1 MLGAFFGMAA
11 AASAPAEAA
20 PTVKMPK
27 PKVFT
32 MAHTVK
38 LSDIQKPLVPNELLG
53 GDREFGGNGPRVDSS
68 VTLAISGDQRS
79 IVAKIRF
86 HAKETKSDWSET
98 RGSWDRV
105 VYTAP
110 GGKKIAKILDSTY
123 SSVNFLSKPAGFQ
136 LLAPSED
143 YLKFLQ
149 TFQKVTEAVL
159 MFGSPTAAM
168 EANTPEK
175 RAMRDMAN
183 RVIQGTAYL
192 ISQGNHVHVVAP
204 KSGPVATFA
213 IVGDTGGPDI
223 SDDLNPKD
231 DTRIEGIRFKPL
243 RITFK

>member
-1 MLGAFFGMAA
+1 MISRGLLHKTLMLGAFFGMAA

-110 GGKKIAKILDSTY
+110 GGKKIAKISQKEKVPPAARWGST
-123 SSVNFLSKPAGFQ
+123 
-136 LLAPSED
+136 
-143 YLKFLQ
+143 
-149 TFQKVTEAVL
+149 AV
-159 MFGSPTAAM
+159 
-168 EANTPEK
+168 
-175 RAMRDMAN
+175 
-183 RVIQGTAYL
+183 
-192 ISQGNHVHVVAP
+192 
-204 KSGPVATFA
+204 
-213 IVGDTGGPDI
+213 
-223 SDDLNPKD
+223 
-231 DTRIEGIRFKPL
+231 
-243 RITFK
+243 

>member
-1 MLGAFFGMAA
+1 M
-11 AASAPAEAA
+11 
-20 PTVKMPK
+20 
-27 PKVFT
+27 
-32 MAHTVK
+32 
-38 LSDIQKPLVPNELLG
+38 
-53 GDREFGGNGPRVDSS
+53 
-68 VTLAISGDQRS
+68 
-79 IVAKIRF
+79 
-86 HAKETKSDWSET
+86 
-98 RGSWDRV
+98 
-105 VYTAP
+105 
-110 GGKKIAKILDSTY
+110 
-123 SSVNFLSKPAGFQ
+123 NFLSKPAGFQ